1 MATALEKISNKG
13 IIGAAGIPGSDK
25 GFASFMTRRHE
36 GLRKMREENELG
48 TWEIMFYKLS
58 GMSVAAS
65 RKSGAISQ
73 ATSTRPSGKMNDMKT
88 CWHVEVY
95 SNSRFGLI
103 APTTKQD

>member
-48 TWEIMFYKLS
+48 T
-58 GMSVAAS
+58 
-65 RKSGAISQ
+65 
-73 ATSTRPSGKMNDMKT
+73 
-88 CWHVEVY
+88 
-95 SNSRFGLI
+95 
-103 APTTKQD
+103 